1 MMNRRIRINETII
14 DTNDGSLEDRLG
26 AAFRRRERP
35 LCLCSPEGVVM
46 YIARLGDRYIL
57 KRMPGTGSQHEPD
70 CDSYEPPSGLSG
82 LGTVEGEAIVENLD
96 DGTTLLK
103 LGFSL
108 SKLAGRSVSAASET
122 LEPGDVRTDGAR
134 LSLKAML
141 HYLWDR
147 AEFNRWRPA
156 MAGRRNWAVV
166 RKFLLDAASVSTAK
180 GKPLSKSLYVPEM
193 FDPQREDA
201 IAGRRAAFLSKAI
214 RAEGNRRSL
223 AILIGEVKEVASAR
237 MGSKLI
243 VKHAPRFTF
252 MLAEDVKRRMDKV
265 FAREMALWDAS
276 PGSHLIAAAT
286 FGVGVSGI
294 ASIEAIALMV
304 VNDKWIPFESR
315 YETELL
321 ETLTKRGASFVK
333 GLRYNLPPTEPMA
346 SIILRR
352 DGNAPVAMYVVPDDA
367 DAAYRDAQSEL
378 IAGSEM
384 ASWIWDIAGGAMPD
398 LPF

>member
-1 MMNRRIRINETII
+1 MVSRRIRI
-14 DTNDGSLEDRLG
+14 DGTDLDAGALGDHLG
-26 AAFRRRERP
+26 AAFGRREHP
-35 LCLCSPEGVVM
+35 LCLCCPEGVAM

-70 CDSYEPPSGLSG
+70 CDSYDPPPGLSG
-82 LGTVEGEAIVENLD
+82 LGTVEGEAIVENVD

-108 SKLAGRSVSAASET
+108 SKLAGRTAPAASENVD
-122 LEPGDVRTDGAR
+122 PGDVRTDGAR

-147 AEFNRWRPA
+147 AEFSRWRPA
-156 MAGRRNWAVV
+156 MAGRRNWAIV
-166 RKFLLDAASVSTAK
+166 RKFLIEAAASTTAR
-180 GKPLSKSLYVPEM
+180 GTPLANSLYIPEM
-193 FDPQREDA
+193 FDPEREDA
-201 IAGRRAAFLSKAI
+201 IAGRRAGFLSKAI

-223 AILIGEVKEVASAR
+223 AILIGEVKEIAPAR

-243 VKHAPRFTF
+243 VKHAPRFPF
-252 MLAEDVKRRMDKV
+252 MLADDVKRRMDKV
-265 FAREMALWDAS
+265 FARELALWDAS
-276 PGSHLIAAAT
+276 SSSHLVATAT

-315 YETELL
+315 YEAVLL

-333 GLRYNLPPTEPMA
+333 GLRYNLAPTEPMA
-346 SIILRR
+346 SVILRQH
-352 DGNAPVAMYVVPDDA
+352 DHVPVAMYVVPDDA
-367 DAAYRDAQSEL
+367 DSAYRDAQNEL
-378 IAGSEM
+378 IAGSKM
-384 ASWIWDIAGGAMPD
+384 ASWVWDISGGAMPD

>member
-1 MMNRRIRINETII
+1 
-14 DTNDGSLEDRLG
+14 
-26 AAFRRRERP
+26 
-35 LCLCSPEGVVM
+35 M
-46 YIARLGDRYIL
+46 YIARIGDRYIL

-82 LGTVEGEAIVENLD
+82 LGTVEGEAIIENVD

-108 SKLAGRSVSAASET
+108 SKLAGRMAPAASENVD
-122 LEPGDVRTDGAR
+122 PGDVRTDGSR

-147 AEFNRWRPA
+147 AEFTRWRPA

-166 RKFLLDAASVSTAK
+166 RKFVLEAAASSTAK
-180 GKPLSKSLYVPEM
+180 GKPLADSLYIPEM
-193 FDPQREDA
+193 FDPEREDA

-214 RAEGNRRSL
+214 RADGNRRSL
-223 AILIGEVKEVASAR
+223 AILIGEVKEVAPAR

-243 VKHAPRFTF
+243 VKHAPRFPF
-252 MLAEDVKRRMDKV
+252 MLAEDVKRRMVKV
-265 FAREMALWDAS
+265 FSRELALWDAS
-276 PGSHLIAAAT
+276 PASHLVAAAT

-294 ASIEAIALMV
+294 AAIEAIALIV

-315 YETELL
+315 YEAALL
-321 ETLTKRGASFVK
+321 ETLIKRGASFVK
-333 GLRYNLPPTEPMA
+333 SLRYNLRPTEPMA
-346 SIILRR
+346 NIVLRQ
-352 DGNAPVAMYVVPDDA
+352 DGNAPVAIYIVPDDA
-367 DAAYRDAQSEL
+367 DAAYREVQSEL

-398 LPF
+398 LPL